1 MLQSV
6 SSEHDDHYDSSHSNS
21 IESLVAAKND
31 GKKHLLLAY
40 ALRPPPLPV

>member
-6 SSEHDDHYDSSHSNS
+6 SDEHDDHYERSQSGAT
-21 IESLVAAKND
+21 EALVAARQD

-40 ALRPPPLPV
+40 AFL